1 MNINLH
7 IERLVLD
14 GLPVGHGQG
23 ALIKAAVEAELG
35 RLLRE
40 GGLSQA
46 LRLGGAFAS
55 QRANSISMG
64 GDDSPAQVGQQ
75 IGRAVY
81 SRIGGGSEITR
92 K

>member
-7 IERLVLD
+7 IERLILD
-14 GLPVGHGQG
+14 GLNIGHGQG

-40 GGLSQA
+40 GGMSTDLNS
-46 LRLGGAFAS
+46 GGAFPS
-55 QRANSISMG
+55 VHVGSITMG
-64 GDDSPAQVGQQ
+64 KEGNPSLVGQQ
-75 IGRAVY
+75 IANAVY
-81 SRIGGGSEITR
+81 DGIGKS